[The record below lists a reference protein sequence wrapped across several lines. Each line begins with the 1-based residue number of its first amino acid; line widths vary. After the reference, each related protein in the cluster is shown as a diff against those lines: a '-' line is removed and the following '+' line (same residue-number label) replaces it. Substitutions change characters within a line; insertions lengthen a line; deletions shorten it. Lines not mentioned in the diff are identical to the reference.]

1 MKCETR
7 LMAASD
13 LVKAVREH
21 ERAKQQLDDTK
32 NALDEAI
39 EDAISK
45 HGWRV
50 VDVIDVT
57 GLSRQRITQ
66 IRASVQRRRDEGGG
80 DG

>member
-1 MKCETR
+1 MGCETR

-66 IRASVQRRRDEGGG
+66 IRQQVRERRADDNGG
-80 DG
+80 D

>member
-21 ERAKQQLDDTK
+21 ERAKQHLEETK
-32 NALDEAI
+32 DALDEAI

-50 VDVIDVT
+50 IDVIDVT

-66 IRASVQRRRDEGGG
+66 IRSQVQKRRMGGVSNG
-80 DG
+80 